1 MNFRYDIFR
10 FLLVMLVCYLYMSAI
25 MVRVLSGEEECTNRV
40 KLLDLKA
47 VIL

>member
-1 MNFRYDIFR
+1 
-10 FLLVMLVCYLYMSAI
+10 MSVI
-25 MVRVLSGEEECTNRV
+25 KVRVLSGEEECENRV